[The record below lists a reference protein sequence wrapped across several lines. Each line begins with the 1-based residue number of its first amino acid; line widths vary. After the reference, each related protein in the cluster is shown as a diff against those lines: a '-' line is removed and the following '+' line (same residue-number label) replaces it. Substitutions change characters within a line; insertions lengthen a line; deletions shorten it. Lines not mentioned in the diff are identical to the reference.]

1 MSAIRV
7 LAGTTALALAL
18 ALAHTPSAAWAQE
31 VKEHAGKEQAGKDS
45 PVQLN
50 LVDTDIGG
58 VLRMAARFTGRQ
70 FLVDPRVT
78 GKMTVV
84 SDGPVSPSQAYQLLL
99 GALRMRGF
107 AVVENGGVSS
117 VVPQADAKLL
127 GGQVGPGGAGG
138 EVATRTFAL
147 RFESAAA
154 LVPVLRPMITPDNP
168 ITANP
173 GNNTLV
179 ITDYADNLERIARVI
194 ASVDTPSGMDTDVV
208 KLQQGIAVDVAAMVA
223 PLLDVQGGDALQ
235 KVVVMADPRSNS
247 ILLRSSSPG
256 RTRLA
261 RQLVEK
267 LDRAQDESGNLH
279 VVYLRN
285 AQANQLAGV
294 LRGVVA
300 GQSDAPAMGS
310 TEGVTPAP
318 AERPG
323 AAAAQPQAAAPK
335 GNALESPRLDPNRR
349 EAGDTASNGFSHNGI
364 SVQAD
369 IATNTLLISA
379 PEPVYRNL
387 RRVIDQLDQ
396 RRAQVLVESLIV
408 EVNQNDAAEL
418 GVQWMLGNGRTF
430 GGTHFGGTT
439 GGSGLNSG
447 ARTTLDVLPR
457 DGLNIGVIDGTI
469 NLPGVGQIL
478 NMKALANAL
487 QSKGGANILSTPNLM
502 TLDNEAASIMV
513 GQTVP
518 FVSGRYVTDGGGGSN
533 NPFQTIER
541 EDIGLKLRVR
551 PQISEGGTVKLDI
564 YQEVSSIDG
573 QSSTAST
580 GIITNKRALDT
591 SVLLD
596 DGQIMVLGGLLEDS
610 VSHGRDAVPG
620 LGRLPVLGALFRS
633 DTRRRTKTNLMV
645 FLRPHVVRDPAAGQ
659 RLTRDRYDYMRN
671 AQAGAQPVQSWA
683 LPALNAP
690 QLPPQDLAVL
700 GQGNALDATGQ
711 AAAGASLP
719 ALYPADEGSVQLVQF
734 AQGLDPV
741 RASQGVAQVRAL
753 GLQAYAEASA
763 VGNGQRLRVRLPRDP
778 ARLDPALQQ
787 LRGLGYTPEL
797 VIGP

>member
-1 MSAIRV
+1 MRAMRSLACSA
-7 LAGTTALALAL
+7 ALALIVCMGHAPAPVL
-18 ALAHTPSAAWAQE
+18 AQDTRDE
-31 VKEHAGKEQAGKDS
+31 

-84 SDGPVSPSQAYQLLL
+84 SDGPVSRTQAYQLLL

-107 AVVENGGVSS
+107 AVVENGGVSR

-127 GGQVGPGGAGG
+127 GGRVGSGGAGG
-138 EVATRTFAL
+138 EIATRTFAL
-147 RFESAAA
+147 RYENAAA
-154 LVPVLRPMITPDNP
+154 LVAVLRPMISPDNP

-179 ITDYADNLERIARVI
+179 ITDYADNLDRIARVI
-194 ASVDTPSGMDTDVV
+194 ASVDTPAGMDTDVV

-223 PLLDVQGGDALQ
+223 PLLDAQGAEPGQ

-247 ILLRSSSPG
+247 VLLRSSSPG

-310 TEGVTPAP
+310 NEGITPL
-318 AERPG
+318 PG
-323 AAAAQPQAAAPK
+323 DANRSTPIQPSQPQQAKPG
-335 GNALESPRLDPNRR
+335 GNALESQRLDPSRGDPID
-349 EAGDTASNGFSHNGI
+349 AGSTGFSHNGI

-369 IATNTLLISA
+369 VATNTLLISA

-408 EVNQNDAAEL
+408 EVNQTDAAEL

-430 GGTHFGGTT
+430 GGTHFGGAT
-439 GGSGLNSG
+439 GGSGLNTG
-447 ARTTLDVLPR
+447 ARTTLDVLPK
-457 DGLNIGVIDGTI
+457 DGLKIGVIDGTI

-478 NMKALANAL
+478 NMKALATAL

-533 NPFQTIER
+533 NPFQTIVR
-541 EDIGLKLRVR
+541 EDVGLKLRVR

-564 YQEVSSIDG
+564 YQEVSSIDA
-573 QSSTAST
+573 QSANSTA

-620 LGRLPVLGALFRS
+620 LGKIPVLGALFRS
-633 DTRRRTKTNLMV
+633 DTRKRAKTNLMV

-671 AQAGAQPVQSWA
+671 AQAGAHPVQSWA
-683 LPALNAP
+683 LPALPAP
-690 QLPPQDLAVL
+690 QLPPQDLTVL
-700 GQGNALDATGQ
+700 GQGDARDGHGQ
-711 AAAGASLP
+711 PLQNTSLA
-719 ALYPADEGSVQLVQF
+719 ALYPAGDGDAQLVQF
-734 AQGLDPV
+734 AQGLEPS

-753 GLQAYAEASA
+753 GLQAYAEATPGES
-763 VGNGQRLRVRLPRDP
+763 GQRLRVRLPRDP
-778 ARLDPALQQ
+778 VKLDPALQQ

-797 VIGP
+797 VIEP

>member
-1 MSAIRV
+1 MAHVPAVV
-7 LAGTTALALAL
+7 LAQDARD
-18 ALAHTPSAAWAQE
+18 E
-31 VKEHAGKEQAGKDS
+31 

-84 SDGPVSPSQAYQLLL
+84 SEGPVSRTQAYQLLL

-107 AVVENGGVSS
+107 AVVESGGVSR

-127 GGQVGPGGAGG
+127 GGRVGAGGAGG
-138 EVATRTFAL
+138 EVTTRTFAL
-147 RFESAAA
+147 RYENAAA
-154 LVPVLRPMITPDNP
+154 LVAVLRPMISPANP

-194 ASVDTPSGMDTDVV
+194 ASVDTPAGMDTDVV

-223 PLLDVQGGDALQ
+223 PLLDAQGAEPSQ

-247 ILLRSSSPG
+247 VLLRSSSPG

-267 LDRAQDESGNLH
+267 LDKAQDESGTLH

-310 TEGVTPAP
+310 NEGITPL
-318 AERPG
+318 PG
-323 AAAAQPQAAAPK
+323 DASRSTPSQPSQAQAQQAKAG
-335 GNALESPRLDPNRR
+335 GNALESQRLDPNRR
-349 EAGDTASNGFSHNGI
+349 DPIEAGSTGFSQNGI

-369 IATNTLLISA
+369 VATNTLLISA

-408 EVNQNDAAEL
+408 EVNQTDAAEL

-439 GGSGLNSG
+439 GGSGLNTG
-447 ARTTLDVLPR
+447 ARTTLDVLPK
-457 DGLNIGVIDGTI
+457 DGLKIGVIDGTI

-487 QSKGGANILSTPNLM
+487 QSRGGANILSTPNLM

-533 NPFQTIER
+533 NPFQTIVR
-541 EDIGLKLRVR
+541 EDVGLKLRVR
-551 PQISEGGTVKLDI
+551 SQ
-564 YQEVSSIDG
+564 QHR
-573 QSSTAST
+573 
-580 GIITNKRALDT
+580 RAERD
-591 SVLLD
+591 
-596 DGQIMVLGGLLEDS
+596 Q
-610 VSHGRDAVPG
+610 HGRHHHQQACTG
-620 LGRLPVLGALFRS
+620 HQR
-633 DTRRRTKTNLMV
+633 
-645 FLRPHVVRDPAAGQ
+645 AAG
-659 RLTRDRYDYMRN
+659 
-671 AQAGAQPVQSWA
+671 
-683 LPALNAP
+683 
-690 QLPPQDLAVL
+690 
-700 GQGNALDATGQ
+700 
-711 AAAGASLP
+711 
-719 ALYPADEGSVQLVQF
+719 
-734 AQGLDPV
+734 
-741 RASQGVAQVRAL
+741 
-753 GLQAYAEASA
+753 
-763 VGNGQRLRVRLPRDP
+763 
-778 ARLDPALQQ
+778 
-787 LRGLGYTPEL
+787 
-797 VIGP
+797 

>member
-1 MSAIRV
+1 MRAMRSLACSA
-7 LAGTTALALAL
+7 ALALIVCMGHAPAPVL
-18 ALAHTPSAAWAQE
+18 AQDTGDE
-31 VKEHAGKEQAGKDS
+31 

-84 SDGPVSPSQAYQLLL
+84 SDGPVSRTQAYQLLL

-107 AVVENGGVSS
+107 AVVENGGVSR

-127 GGQVGPGGAGG
+127 GGRVGSGGAGG
-138 EVATRTFAL
+138 EIATRTFAL
-147 RFESAAA
+147 RYENAAA
-154 LVPVLRPMITPDNP
+154 LVAVLRPMISPDNP
-168 ITANP
+168 ISANP

-179 ITDYADNLERIARVI
+179 ITDYADNLDRIARVI
-194 ASVDTPSGMDTDVV
+194 ASVDTPAGMDTDVV
-208 KLQQGIAVDVAAMVA
+208 KLQQGIAVDVAAMVS
-223 PLLDVQGGDALQ
+223 PLLDAQGAEPGQ

-247 ILLRSSSPG
+247 VLLRSSSPG

-310 TEGVTPAP
+310 NQGITPLPGDAN
-318 AERPG
+318 RPTPTQTS
-323 AAAAQPQAAAPK
+323 QPQQAKPG
-335 GNALESPRLDPNRR
+335 GNAMESQRLDPSRGDPID
-349 EAGDTASNGFSHNGI
+349 AGSTGFSQNGI

-369 IATNTLLISA
+369 VATNTLLISA

-408 EVNQNDAAEL
+408 EVNQTDAAEL

-430 GGTHFGGTT
+430 GGTHFGGAT
-439 GGSGLNSG
+439 GGSGLNTG
-447 ARTTLDVLPR
+447 ARTTLDVLPK
-457 DGLNIGVIDGTI
+457 DGLKIGVIDGTI

-478 NMKALANAL
+478 NMKALATAL

-533 NPFQTIER
+533 NPFQTIVR
-541 EDIGLKLRVR
+541 EDVGLKLRVR

-564 YQEVSSIDG
+564 YQEVSSIDA
-573 QSSTAST
+573 QSANSTA

-620 LGRLPVLGALFRS
+620 LGKIPVLGALFRS
-633 DTRRRTKTNLMV
+633 DTRKRAKTNLMV

-683 LPALNAP
+683 LPALSAL
-690 QLPPQDLAVL
+690 QLPPQDLMVL
-700 GQGNALDATGQ
+700 GQGNARDGHGQ
-711 AAAGASLP
+711 PLQNTSLA
-719 ALYPADEGSVQLVQF
+719 ALYPAGDGDAQLVQF
-734 AQGLDPV
+734 AQGLEAS

-753 GLQAYAEASA
+753 GLQAYAEAMPGES
-763 VGNGQRLRVRLPRDP
+763 GQRLRVRLPRDP
-778 ARLDPALQQ
+778 VKLDPALQQ

>member
-1 MSAIRV
+1 MRAMRSLACSA
-7 LAGTTALALAL
+7 ALALIVCMGHAPAPVL
-18 ALAHTPSAAWAQE
+18 AQDTRDE
-31 VKEHAGKEQAGKDS
+31 

-84 SDGPVSPSQAYQLLL
+84 SDGPVSRTQAYQLLL

-107 AVVENGGVSS
+107 AVVENGGVSR

-127 GGQVGPGGAGG
+127 GGRVGSGGAGG
-138 EVATRTFAL
+138 EIATRTFAL
-147 RFESAAA
+147 RYENAAA
-154 LVPVLRPMITPDNP
+154 LVAVLRPMISPDNP

-179 ITDYADNLERIARVI
+179 ITDYADNLDRIARVI
-194 ASVDTPSGMDTDVV
+194 ASVDTPAGMDTDVV

-223 PLLDVQGGDALQ
+223 PLLDAQGAEPGQ
-235 KVVVMADPRSNS
+235 KVVVRADPRSNS
-247 ILLRSSSPG
+247 VLLRSSSPG

-267 LDRAQDESGNLH
+267 LDRAQD
-279 VVYLRN
+279 V
-285 AQANQLAGV
+285 AGV

-310 TEGVTPAP
+310 NQGITPLPGDAN
-318 AERPG
+318 RPTPTQTS
-323 AAAAQPQAAAPK
+323 QPQQAKPG
-335 GNALESPRLDPNRR
+335 GNALESQRLDPSRGDPID
-349 EAGDTASNGFSHNGI
+349 AGSTGFSQNGI

-369 IATNTLLISA
+369 VATNTLLISA

-408 EVNQNDAAEL
+408 EVNQTDAAEL

-430 GGTHFGGTT
+430 GGTHFGGAT
-439 GGSGLNSG
+439 GGSGLNTG
-447 ARTTLDVLPR
+447 ARTTLDVLPK
-457 DGLNIGVIDGTI
+457 DGLKIGVIDGTI

-478 NMKALANAL
+478 NMKALATAL
-487 QSKGGANILSTPNLM
+487 QSKGGANILSTQNLM

-533 NPFQTIER
+533 NPFQTIVR
-541 EDIGLKLRVR
+541 EDVGLKLRVR

-564 YQEVSSIDG
+564 YQEVSSIDA
-573 QSSTAST
+573 QSANSTA

-620 LGRLPVLGALFRS
+620 LGKIPVLGALFRS
-633 DTRRRTKTNLMV
+633 DSRKRAKTNLMV

-683 LPALNAP
+683 LPALPAP
-690 QLPPQDLAVL
+690 QLPPQDLTVL
-700 GQGNALDATGQ
+700 GQGNARDGHGQ
-711 AAAGASLP
+711 PLQNTSLA
-719 ALYPADEGSVQLVQF
+719 ALYPAGDGDAQLVQF
-734 AQGLDPV
+734 AQGLEPS

-753 GLQAYAEASA
+753 GLQAYAEATPGES
-763 VGNGQRLRVRLPRDP
+763 GQRLRVRLPRDP
-778 ARLDPALQQ
+778 VKLDPALQQ

-797 VIGP
+797 VIEP

>member
-1 MSAIRV
+1 MRAMRSLACSA
-7 LAGTTALALAL
+7 ALALIVCMGHAPAPVL
-18 ALAHTPSAAWAQE
+18 AQDTRDE
-31 VKEHAGKEQAGKDS
+31 

-84 SDGPVSPSQAYQLLL
+84 SDGPVSRTQAYQLLL

-107 AVVENGGVSS
+107 AVVENGGVSR

-127 GGQVGPGGAGG
+127 GGRVGSGGAGG
-138 EVATRTFAL
+138 EIATRTFAL
-147 RFESAAA
+147 RYENAAA
-154 LVPVLRPMITPDNP
+154 LVAVLRPMISPDNP

-179 ITDYADNLERIARVI
+179 ITDYADNLDRIARVI
-194 ASVDTPSGMDTDVV
+194 ASVDTPAGMDTDVV
-208 KLQQGIAVDVAAMVA
+208 KLQQGIAVEVAAMVA
-223 PLLDVQGGDALQ
+223 PLLDAQGAEPGQ

-247 ILLRSSSPG
+247 VLLRSSSPG

-310 TEGVTPAP
+310 NQGITPLPGDAN
-318 AERPG
+318 RPTPT
-323 AAAAQPQAAAPK
+323 QTSHPQQAKPG
-335 GNALESPRLDPNRR
+335 GNALESQRLDPSRGDPID
-349 EAGDTASNGFSHNGI
+349 AGSTGFSQNGI

-369 IATNTLLISA
+369 VATNTLLISA

-408 EVNQNDAAEL
+408 EVNQTDAAEL

-430 GGTHFGGTT
+430 GGTHFGGAT
-439 GGSGLNSG
+439 GGSGLNTG
-447 ARTTLDVLPR
+447 ARTTLDVLPK
-457 DGLNIGVIDGTI
+457 DGLKIGVIDGTI

-478 NMKALANAL
+478 NMKALATAL

-533 NPFQTIER
+533 NPFQTIVR
-541 EDIGLKLRVR
+541 EDVGLKLRVR

-564 YQEVSSIDG
+564 YQEVSSIDA
-573 QSSTAST
+573 QSANSTV

-620 LGRLPVLGALFRS
+620 LGKIPVLGALFRS
-633 DTRRRTKTNLMV
+633 DTRKRAKTNLMV

-683 LPALNAP
+683 LPALSAP
-690 QLPPQDLAVL
+690 QLPPQDLTVL
-700 GQGNALDATGQ
+700 GQGNARDGHGQ
-711 AAAGASLP
+711 PLQNTSLA
-719 ALYPADEGSVQLVQF
+719 ALYPAGDGDAQLVQF
-734 AQGLDPV
+734 AQGLEPS

-753 GLQAYAEASA
+753 GLQAYAEATPGES
-763 VGNGQRLRVRLPRDP
+763 GQRLRVRLPRDP
-778 ARLDPALQQ
+778 VKLDPALQQ

-797 VIGP
+797 VIEP

>member
-1 MSAIRV
+1 MRAMRSLACSA
-7 LAGTTALALAL
+7 ALALIVCMGHAPAPVL
-18 ALAHTPSAAWAQE
+18 AQDTRDE
-31 VKEHAGKEQAGKDS
+31 

-84 SDGPVSPSQAYQLLL
+84 SDGPVSRTQAYQLLL

-107 AVVENGGVSS
+107 AVVENGGVSR

-127 GGQVGPGGAGG
+127 GGRVGSGGAGG
-138 EVATRTFAL
+138 EIATRTFAL
-147 RFESAAA
+147 RYENAAA
-154 LVPVLRPMITPDNP
+154 LVAVLRPMISPDNP

-179 ITDYADNLERIARVI
+179 ITDYADNLDRIARVI
-194 ASVDTPSGMDTDVV
+194 ASVDTPAGMDTDVV

-223 PLLDVQGGDALQ
+223 PLLDAQGAEPGQ

-247 ILLRSSSPG
+247 VLLRSSSPG

-310 TEGVTPAP
+310 NQGITPLPGDAN
-318 AERPG
+318 RPTPTQTS
-323 AAAAQPQAAAPK
+323 QPQQAKPG
-335 GNALESPRLDPNRR
+335 GNALESQRLDPSRGDPID
-349 EAGDTASNGFSHNGI
+349 AGSTGFSQNGI

-369 IATNTLLISA
+369 VATNTLLISA

-408 EVNQNDAAEL
+408 EVNQTDAAEL

-430 GGTHFGGTT
+430 GGTHFGGAT
-439 GGSGLNSG
+439 GGSGLNTG
-447 ARTTLDVLPR
+447 ARTTLDVLPK
-457 DGLNIGVIDGTI
+457 DGLKIGVIDGTF

-478 NMKALANAL
+478 NMKALATAL

-533 NPFQTIER
+533 NPFQTIVR
-541 EDIGLKLRVR
+541 EDVGLKLRVR

-564 YQEVSSIDG
+564 YQEVSSIDA
-573 QSSTAST
+573 QSANSTA
-580 GIITNKRALDT
+580 GLITNKRALDT

-620 LGRLPVLGALFRS
+620 LGKIPVLGALFRS
-633 DTRRRTKTNLMV
+633 DTRKRAKTNLMV

-683 LPALNAP
+683 LPALPAP
-690 QLPPQDLAVL
+690 QLPPQDLTVL
-700 GQGNALDATGQ
+700 GQGNARDGHGQ
-711 AAAGASLP
+711 PLQNTSLA
-719 ALYPADEGSVQLVQF
+719 ALYPAGDGDAQLVQF
-734 AQGLDPV
+734 AQGLEPS

-753 GLQAYAEASA
+753 GLQAYAEATPGES
-763 VGNGQRLRVRLPRDP
+763 GQRLRVRLPRDP
-778 ARLDPALQQ
+778 VKLDPALQQ

-797 VIGP
+797 VIEP

>member
-1 MSAIRV
+1 MRGLACGAV
-7 LAGTTALALAL
+7 LALVVGTVHLPA
-18 ALAHTPSAAWAQE
+18 PVWAQDASGE
-31 VKEHAGKEQAGKDS
+31 

-70 FLVDPRVT
+70 FLIDPRVT

-84 SDGPVSPSQAYQLLL
+84 SDGPVSRAQAYQLLL

-107 AVVENGGVSS
+107 AVVENGGISR

-127 GGQVGPGGAGG
+127 GGRVGGGAPGG

-147 RFESAAA
+147 RYENAAA
-154 LVPVLRPMITPDNP
+154 LVAVLRPMISPDNP
-168 ITANP
+168 ITANA

-179 ITDYADNLERIARVI
+179 ITDYADNLERIAQVI
-194 ASVDTPSGMDTDVV
+194 ASVDTPAGMDTDVV

-223 PLLDVQGGDALQ
+223 PLLDAQGAEPGQ

-247 ILLRSSSPG
+247 VLLRSSSPG

-285 AQANQLAGV
+285 AQATQLAGV

-300 GQSDAPAMGS
+300 GQSDAQAMGS
-310 TEGVTPAP
+310 SEGITPLP
-318 AERPG
+318 GG
-323 AAAAQPQAAAPK
+323 AARSAPAQPQPQQARAT
-335 GNALESPRLDPNRR
+335 GNALQSQRLDPDRR
-349 EAGDTASNGFSHNGI
+349 DPVDAGSSGFSQDGI

-369 IATNTLLISA
+369 VATNTLLISA

-408 EVNQNDAAEL
+408 EVNQTDAAEL

-430 GGTHFGGTT
+430 AGTHFGGAT
-439 GGSGLNSG
+439 GGSGLNG
-447 ARTTLDVLPR
+447 TARTTLDVLPR
-457 DGLNIGVIDGTI
+457 DGLNVGVIDGTI
-469 NLPGVGQIL
+469 TLPGVGQIL

-573 QSSTAST
+573 QSSSSE

-620 LGRLPVLGALFRS
+620 LGRIPVLGALFRS
-633 DTRRRTKTNLMV
+633 DTRRRAKTNLMV

-683 LPALNAP
+683 LPALSAP
-690 QLPPQDLAVL
+690 QLPPQDLGAL
-700 GQGNALDATGQ
+700 GQDNARDGQARPLQNTSLAALYATGDGTAQ
-711 AAAGASLP
+711 R
-719 ALYPADEGSVQLVQF
+719 VQF
-734 AQGLDPV
+734 AQGLDPA
-741 RASQGVAQVRAL
+741 RAAQAVAQVRAL
-753 GLQAYAEASA
+753 GLQAYAEATP
-763 VGNGQRLRVRLPRDP
+763 GGGGQRLRVRLPRDP
-778 ARLDPALQQ
+778 AQLDPALQQ

>member
-1 MSAIRV
+1 MRAMRSLACSTTLALIVCMAHAPASV
-7 LAGTTALALAL
+7 LAQDARD
-18 ALAHTPSAAWAQE
+18 E
-31 VKEHAGKEQAGKDS
+31 

-84 SDGPVSPSQAYQLLL
+84 SDGPVSRTQAYQLLL

-107 AVVENGGVSS
+107 AVVENGGISR

-127 GGQVGPGGAGG
+127 GGRVGTGGAGG
-138 EVATRTFAL
+138 EVTTRTFAL
-147 RFESAAA
+147 RYENAAA
-154 LVPVLRPMITPDNP
+154 LVAVLRPMISPDNP

-194 ASVDTPSGMDTDVV
+194 ASVDTPAGMDTDVV

-223 PLLDVQGGDALQ
+223 PLLDAQGAEPTQ

-247 ILLRSSSPG
+247 VLLRSSSPG

-300 GQSDAPAMGS
+300 GQSDAAAMGS
-310 TEGVTPAP
+310 NEGITPLPGDANRSAP
-318 AERPG
+318 AQPS
-323 AAAAQPQAAAPK
+323 QPQQAK
-335 GNALESPRLDPNRR
+335 TGGNALESQRLDPSRR
-349 EAGDTASNGFSHNGI
+349 DPIDAGSTGFSQNGI

-369 IATNTLLISA
+369 VATNTLLISA

-408 EVNQNDAAEL
+408 EVNQTDAAEL

-430 GGTHFGGTT
+430 GGTHFGGAT
-439 GGSGLNSG
+439 GGSGLNTG
-447 ARTTLDVLPR
+447 ARTTLDVLPK
-457 DGLNIGVIDGTI
+457 DGLKIGVIDGTI

-478 NMKALANAL
+478 NMKALATAL

-533 NPFQTIER
+533 NPFQTIVR
-541 EDIGLKLRVR
+541 EDVGLKLRVR

-564 YQEVSSIDG
+564 YQEVSSIDA
-573 QSSTAST
+573 QSANSAA

-596 DGQIMVLGGLLEDS
+596 DGQIMVLGGLLEDN

-620 LGRLPVLGALFRS
+620 LGRIPVLGALFRS
-633 DTRRRTKTNLMV
+633 DTRKRSKTNLMV

-683 LPALNAP
+683 LPALSAP
-690 QLPPQDLAVL
+690 QLPPQDLSVL
-700 GQGNALDATGQ
+700 GQSNARDGQ
-711 AAAGASLP
+711 GQPLQNTSLA
-719 ALYPADEGSVQLVQF
+719 ALYPAGDGDAQLVQF
-734 AQGLDPV
+734 AQGLDPA

-753 GLQAYAEASA
+753 GLQAYAEATPGES
-763 VGNGQRLRVRLPRDP
+763 GQRLRVRLPRDP
-778 ARLDPALQQ
+778 ATLDPALQQ

>member
-1 MSAIRV
+1 MRAMRSLACSA
-7 LAGTTALALAL
+7 ALALIVCMGHAPAPVL
-18 ALAHTPSAAWAQE
+18 AQDTRDE
-31 VKEHAGKEQAGKDS
+31 

-84 SDGPVSPSQAYQLLL
+84 SDGPVSRTQAYQLLL

-107 AVVENGGVSS
+107 AVVENGGVSR

-127 GGQVGPGGAGG
+127 GGRVGSGGAGG
-138 EVATRTFAL
+138 EIATRTFAL
-147 RFESAAA
+147 RYENAAA
-154 LVPVLRPMITPDNP
+154 LVAVLRPMISPDNP
-168 ITANP
+168 ISANP

-179 ITDYADNLERIARVI
+179 ITDYADNLDRIARVI
-194 ASVDTPSGMDTDVV
+194 ASVDTPAGMDTDVV
-208 KLQQGIAVDVAAMVA
+208 KLQQGIAVDVAAMVS
-223 PLLDVQGGDALQ
+223 PLLDAQGAEPGQ

-247 ILLRSSSPG
+247 VLLRSSSPG

-310 TEGVTPAP
+310 NQGITPLPGDAN
-318 AERPG
+318 RPTPTQTS
-323 AAAAQPQAAAPK
+323 QPQQAKPG
-335 GNALESPRLDPNRR
+335 GNAMESQRLDPSRGDPID
-349 EAGDTASNGFSHNGI
+349 AGSTGFSQNGI

-369 IATNTLLISA
+369 VATNTLLISA

-408 EVNQNDAAEL
+408 EVNQTDAAEL

-430 GGTHFGGTT
+430 GGTHFGGAT
-439 GGSGLNSG
+439 GGSGLNTG
-447 ARTTLDVLPR
+447 ARTTLDVLPK
-457 DGLNIGVIDGTI
+457 DGLKIGVIDGTI

-478 NMKALANAL
+478 NMKALATAL

-533 NPFQTIER
+533 NPFQTIVR
-541 EDIGLKLRVR
+541 EDVGLKLRVR

-564 YQEVSSIDG
+564 YQEVSSIDA
-573 QSSTAST
+573 QSANSTA

-620 LGRLPVLGALFRS
+620 LGKIPVLGALFRS
-633 DTRRRTKTNLMV
+633 DTRKRAKTNLMV

-683 LPALNAP
+683 LPALSAP
-690 QLPPQDLAVL
+690 QLPPQDLTVL
-700 GQGNALDATGQ
+700 GQGNARDGHGQ
-711 AAAGASLP
+711 PLQNTSLA
-719 ALYPADEGSVQLVQF
+719 ALYPAGDGDAQLVQF
-734 AQGLDPV
+734 AQGLEPS
-741 RASQGVAQVRAL
+741 RASQVVAQVRAL
-753 GLQAYAEASA
+753 GLQAYAEATPGES
-763 VGNGQRLRVRLPRDP
+763 GQRLRVRLPRDP
-778 ARLDPALQQ
+778 VKLDPALQQ

>member
-1 MSAIRV
+1 MRAMRSLACSA
-7 LAGTTALALAL
+7 ALALIVCMGHAPAPVL
-18 ALAHTPSAAWAQE
+18 AQDTRDE
-31 VKEHAGKEQAGKDS
+31 

-84 SDGPVSPSQAYQLLL
+84 SDGPVSRTQAYQLLL

-107 AVVENGGVSS
+107 AVVENGGVSR

-127 GGQVGPGGAGG
+127 GGRVGSGGAGG
-138 EVATRTFAL
+138 EIATRTFAL
-147 RFESAAA
+147 RYENAAA
-154 LVPVLRPMITPDNP
+154 LVAVLRPMISPDNP
-168 ITANP
+168 ISANP

-179 ITDYADNLERIARVI
+179 ITDYADNLDRIARVI
-194 ASVDTPSGMDTDVV
+194 ASVDTPAGMDTDVV

-223 PLLDVQGGDALQ
+223 PLLDAQGAEPGQ

-247 ILLRSSSPG
+247 VLLRSSSPG

-310 TEGVTPAP
+310 NQGITPLPGDAN
-318 AERPG
+318 RPTPTQTS
-323 AAAAQPQAAAPK
+323 QPQQAKPG
-335 GNALESPRLDPNRR
+335 GNALESQRLDPSRGDPID
-349 EAGDTASNGFSHNGI
+349 AGSTGFSQNGI

-369 IATNTLLISA
+369 VATNTLLISA

-408 EVNQNDAAEL
+408 EVNQTDAAEL

-430 GGTHFGGTT
+430 GGTHFGGAT
-439 GGSGLNSG
+439 GGSGLNTG
-447 ARTTLDVLPR
+447 ARTTLDVLPK
-457 DGLNIGVIDGTI
+457 DGLKIGVIDGTI

-478 NMKALANAL
+478 NMKALATAL

-502 TLDNEAASIMV
+502 TLDNEVASIMV

-533 NPFQTIER
+533 NPFQTIVR
-541 EDIGLKLRVR
+541 EDVGLKLRVR

-564 YQEVSSIDG
+564 YQEVSSIDA
-573 QSSTAST
+573 QSANSTA

-620 LGRLPVLGALFRS
+620 LGKIPVLGALFRS
-633 DTRRRTKTNLMV
+633 DTRKRAKTNLMV

-683 LPALNAP
+683 LPALSAP
-690 QLPPQDLAVL
+690 QLPPQDLTVL
-700 GQGNALDATGQ
+700 GQGNARDGHGQ
-711 AAAGASLP
+711 PLQNTSLA
-719 ALYPADEGSVQLVQF
+719 ALYPAGDGDAQLVQF
-734 AQGLDPV
+734 AQGLEPS
-741 RASQGVAQVRAL
+741 RASQVVAQVRAL
-753 GLQAYAEASA
+753 GLQAYAEATPGES
-763 VGNGQRLRVRLPRDP
+763 GQRLRVRLPRDP
-778 ARLDPALQQ
+778 VKLDPALQQ

>member
-1 MSAIRV
+1 MRAMRSLACSA
-7 LAGTTALALAL
+7 ALALIVCMGHAPAPVL
-18 ALAHTPSAAWAQE
+18 AQDTGDE
-31 VKEHAGKEQAGKDS
+31 

-84 SDGPVSPSQAYQLLL
+84 SDGPVSRTQAYQLLL

-107 AVVENGGVSS
+107 AVVENGGVSR

-127 GGQVGPGGAGG
+127 GGRVGSGGAGG
-138 EVATRTFAL
+138 EIATRTFAL
-147 RFESAAA
+147 RYENAAA
-154 LVPVLRPMITPDNP
+154 LVAVLRPMISPDNP

-179 ITDYADNLERIARVI
+179 ITDYADNLDRIARVI
-194 ASVDTPSGMDTDVV
+194 ASVDTPAGMDTDVV

-223 PLLDVQGGDALQ
+223 PLLDAQGAEPGQ

-247 ILLRSSSPG
+247 VLLRSSSPG

-310 TEGVTPAP
+310 NQGITPLPGDAN
-318 AERPG
+318 RPTPTQTS
-323 AAAAQPQAAAPK
+323 QPQQAKPG
-335 GNALESPRLDPNRR
+335 GNALESQRLDPSRGDPID
-349 EAGDTASNGFSHNGI
+349 AGSTGFSQNGI

-369 IATNTLLISA
+369 VATNTLLISA

-408 EVNQNDAAEL
+408 EVNQTDAAEL

-430 GGTHFGGTT
+430 GGTHFGGAT
-439 GGSGLNSG
+439 GGSGLNTG
-447 ARTTLDVLPR
+447 ARTTLDVLPK
-457 DGLNIGVIDGTI
+457 DGLKIGVIDGTI

-478 NMKALANAL
+478 NMKALATAL
-487 QSKGGANILSTPNLM
+487 RSKGGANILSTPNLM

-533 NPFQTIER
+533 NPFQTIVR
-541 EDIGLKLRVR
+541 EDVGLKLRVR

-564 YQEVSSIDG
+564 YQEVSSIDA
-573 QSSTAST
+573 QSANSTA

-620 LGRLPVLGALFRS
+620 LGKIPVLGALFRS
-633 DTRRRTKTNLMV
+633 DTRKRAKTNLMV

-683 LPALNAP
+683 LPALSAP
-690 QLPPQDLAVL
+690 QLPPQDLTVL
-700 GQGNALDATGQ
+700 GQGNARDGHGQ
-711 AAAGASLP
+711 PLQNASLA
-719 ALYPADEGSVQLVQF
+719 ALYPAGDGDAQLVQF
-734 AQGLDPV
+734 AQGLEPS

-753 GLQAYAEASA
+753 GLQAYAEATPGES
-763 VGNGQRLRVRLPRDP
+763 GQRLRVRLPRDP
-778 ARLDPALQQ
+778 VKLDPALQQ

>member
-1 MSAIRV
+1 MRSMHGLACGAV
-7 LAGTTALALAL
+7 LALVVGTVHLPA
-18 ALAHTPSAAWAQE
+18 PVWAQGTSDE
-31 VKEHAGKEQAGKDS
+31 

-70 FLVDPRVT
+70 FLIDPRVT

-84 SDGPVSPSQAYQLLL
+84 SDGPVSRAQAYQLLL

-107 AVVENGGVSS
+107 AVVENGGISR

-127 GGQVGPGGAGG
+127 GGRVGGGAAGG

-147 RFESAAA
+147 RYENAAA
-154 LVPVLRPMITPDNP
+154 LVAVLRPMISPDNP
-168 ITANP
+168 ITANA

-194 ASVDTPSGMDTDVV
+194 ASVDTPAGMDTDVV

-223 PLLDVQGGDALQ
+223 PLLDAQGAEPGQ

-247 ILLRSSSPG
+247 VLLRSSSPG

-285 AQANQLAGV
+285 AQATQLAGV

-300 GQSDAPAMGS
+300 GQNDAQAMGS
-310 TEGVTPAP
+310 SEGITPLP
-318 AERPG
+318 GG
-323 AAAAQPQAAAPK
+323 AARSAPAQPQPQQARST
-335 GNALESPRLDPNRR
+335 GNALQSQQLDPDRR
-349 EAGDTASNGFSHNGI
+349 DPVDAGSSGFSQNGI

-369 IATNTLLISA
+369 VATNTLLISA

-408 EVNQNDAAEL
+408 EVNQTDAAEL

-430 GGTHFGGTT
+430 SGTHFGGAT
-439 GGSGLNSG
+439 GGSGLNG
-447 ARTTLDVLPR
+447 TARTTLDVLPR
-457 DGLNIGVIDGTI
+457 DGLNVGVIDGTI
-469 NLPGVGQIL
+469 TLPGVGQIL

-573 QSSTAST
+573 QSSSSE

-620 LGRLPVLGALFRS
+620 LGRIPVLGALFRS
-633 DTRRRTKTNLMV
+633 DTRRRAKTNLMV

-683 LPALNAP
+683 LPALSAP
-690 QLPPQDLAVL
+690 QLPPQDLGTL
-700 GQGNALDATGQ
+700 GQGNARDGQ
-711 AAAGASLP
+711 GRPLQNTSLASL
-719 ALYPADEGSVQLVQF
+719 YPTGEGTAQRVQF
-734 AQGLDPV
+734 AQGLDPT
-741 RASQGVAQVRAL
+741 RAAQAVAQVRAL
-753 GLQAYAEASA
+753 GLQAYAEATP
-763 VGNGQRLRVRLPRDP
+763 GGGGQRLRVRLPRDP
-778 ARLDPALQQ
+778 AQLDPALQQ

>member
-1 MSAIRV
+1 MKSMRSLGCSVV
-7 LAGTTALALAL
+7 LALVVG
-18 ALAHTPSAAWAQE
+18 LAHLPAAVQAQDASGE
-31 VKEHAGKEQAGKDS
+31 

-84 SDGPVSPSQAYQLLL
+84 SDGPVSRVQAYQLLL

-107 AVVENGGVSS
+107 AVVESGGVSR

-127 GGQVGPGGAGG
+127 GGRVGAGG
-138 EVATRTFAL
+138 TGGEVTTRTFAL
-147 RFESAAA
+147 RYESAAA
-154 LVPVLRPMITPDNP
+154 LVAVLRPMITADNP

-194 ASVDTPSGMDTDVV
+194 ASVDTPAGMDTDVV

-223 PLLDVQGGDALQ
+223 PLLDAQGAEPAQ

-247 ILLRSSSPG
+247 VLLRSSSPG

-267 LDRAQDESGNLH
+267 LDKAQDESGNLH

-285 AQANQLAGV
+285 AQATQLAGV

-300 GQSDAPAMGS
+300 GQSDPPAMGS
-310 TEGVTPAP
+310 TDGITALPGETGRSASTPAQP
-318 AERPG
+318 AQG
-323 AAAAQPQAAAPK
+323 KSK
-335 GNALESPRLDPNRR
+335 GNALESPRLDPGRR
-349 EAGDTASNGFSHNGI
+349 DPIDAGSSGFSQNGI

-408 EVNQNDAAEL
+408 EVNQTDAAEL

-439 GGSGLNSG
+439 GGSGISTT
-447 ARTTLDVLPR
+447 ARTTLDVLPK

-541 EDIGLKLRVR
+541 EDVGLKLRVR

-564 YQEVSSIDG
+564 YQEVSSIDA
-573 QSSTAST
+573 QSSGSA

-620 LGRLPVLGALFRS
+620 LGKIPVLGALFRS
-633 DTRRRTKTNLMV
+633 DTRKRAKTNLMV

-671 AQAGAQPVQSWA
+671 AQAAAQPVQSWA
-683 LPALNAP
+683 LPALSAP
-690 QLPPQDLAVL
+690 QLPPQDLSVL
-700 GQGNALDATGQ
+700 GQGNARDGQ
-711 AAAGASLP
+711 GQPLQNGSLA
-719 ALYPADEGSVQLVQF
+719 ALYPASEGNVQVVQF
-734 AQGLDPV
+734 AQGVDAA
-741 RASQGVAQVRAL
+741 RATQAVAQVRAL
-753 GLQAYAEASA
+753 GLQAYAETTP
-763 VGNGQRLRVRLPRDP
+763 GETGQRLRVRVARDP
-778 ARLDPALQQ
+778 ATLDPALQQ

>member
-1 MSAIRV
+1 MRAMRSLACSA
-7 LAGTTALALAL
+7 ALALIVCMGHAPAPVL
-18 ALAHTPSAAWAQE
+18 AQDTRDE
-31 VKEHAGKEQAGKDS
+31 

-84 SDGPVSPSQAYQLLL
+84 SDGPVSRTQAYQLLL

-107 AVVENGGVSS
+107 AVVENGGVSR

-127 GGQVGPGGAGG
+127 GGRVGSGGAGG
-138 EVATRTFAL
+138 EIATRTFAL
-147 RFESAAA
+147 RYENAAA
-154 LVPVLRPMITPDNP
+154 LVAVLRPMISPDNP

-179 ITDYADNLERIARVI
+179 ITDYADNLDRIARVI
-194 ASVDTPSGMDTDVV
+194 ASVDTPAGMDTDVV

-223 PLLDVQGGDALQ
+223 PLLDAQGAEPGQ

-247 ILLRSSSPG
+247 VLLRSSSPG

-310 TEGVTPAP
+310 NQGITPLPGDAN
-318 AERPG
+318 RPTPTQTS
-323 AAAAQPQAAAPK
+323 QPQQAKPG
-335 GNALESPRLDPNRR
+335 GNALESQRLDPSRGDPID
-349 EAGDTASNGFSHNGI
+349 AGSTGFSQNGI

-369 IATNTLLISA
+369 VATNTLLISA

-408 EVNQNDAAEL
+408 EVNQTDAAEL

-430 GGTHFGGTT
+430 GGTHFGGAT
-439 GGSGLNSG
+439 GGSGLNTG
-447 ARTTLDVLPR
+447 ARTTLDVLPK
-457 DGLNIGVIDGTI
+457 DGLKIGVIDGTI

-478 NMKALANAL
+478 NMKALATAL

-533 NPFQTIER
+533 NPFQTIVR
-541 EDIGLKLRVR
+541 EDVGLKLRVR

-564 YQEVSSIDG
+564 YQEVSSIDA
-573 QSSTAST
+573 QSANSTA

-620 LGRLPVLGALFRS
+620 LGKIPVLGALFRS
-633 DTRRRTKTNLMV
+633 DSRKRAKTNLMV

-683 LPALNAP
+683 LPALSAP
-690 QLPPQDLAVL
+690 LLPPQDLTVL
-700 GQGNALDATGQ
+700 GQGNARDGHGQ
-711 AAAGASLP
+711 PLQNTSLA
-719 ALYPADEGSVQLVQF
+719 ALYPAGDGDAQLVQF
-734 AQGLDPV
+734 AQGLEPS

-753 GLQAYAEASA
+753 GLQAYAEATPGES
-763 VGNGQRLRVRLPRDP
+763 GQRLRVRLPRDP
-778 ARLDPALQQ
+778 VKLDPALQQ

-797 VIGP
+797 VIEP

>member
-1 MSAIRV
+1 MKAWHS
-7 LAGTTALALAL
+7 LLGSTTLALLVAAL
-18 ALAHTPSAAWAQE
+18 HLPAAAQ
-31 VKEHAGKEQAGKDS
+31 AQAQAAAARDEA
-45 PVQLN
+45 VQLN

-70 FLVDPRVT
+70 FLIDPRVT

-84 SDGPVSPSQAYQLLL
+84 SDGSVSRVQAYQLLL
-99 GALRMRGF
+99 GALCMRGY
-107 AVVENGGVSS
+107 AVVETGGVSR

-127 GGQVGPGGAGG
+127 GGQVGTGGAGG
-138 EVATRTFAL
+138 EVVTRTFPL
-147 RFESAAA
+147 RYENATA
-154 LVPVLRPMITPDNP
+154 LVAVLRPMISADNP

-194 ASVDTPSGMDTDVV
+194 ASVDTPAGMDTDVV
-208 KLQQGIAVDVAAMVA
+208 KLQQGIATDVAAMVS
-223 PLLDVQGGDALQ
+223 PLLDAQGAETSQ
-235 KVVVMADPRSNS
+235 KVVVIADPRSNS

-261 RQLVEK
+261 LQLVEK

-285 AQANQLAGV
+285 AQATQLAGV
-294 LRGVVA
+294 LGGGVA
-300 GQSDAPAMGS
+300 GQTDAAAMGS
-310 TEGVTPAP
+310 TEGSTPGGAEPMRNAP
-318 AERPG
+318 PVQATAQKPKSAIESALLG
-323 AAAAQPQAAAPK
+323 DGKEAA
-335 GNALESPRLDPNRR
+335 GES
-349 EAGDTASNGFSHNGI
+349 ATGFSHNGI
-364 SVQAD
+364 SVQPD
-369 IATNTLLISA
+369 TATNTLLISA

-408 EVNQNDAAEL
+408 EVTQNDAAEL

-430 GGTHFGGTT
+430 GGTHFGGSS
-439 GGSGLNSG
+439 GGSGINTT

-457 DGLNIGVIDGTI
+457 DGLNVGVIDGTI
-469 NLPGVGQIL
+469 NLPGVGQVL
-478 NMKALANAL
+478 NLKALANAL
-487 QSKGGANILSTPNLM
+487 QSRGGANILSTPNLM

-518 FVSGRYVTDGGGGSN
+518 FVSGRYVTDGGGGN

-541 EDIGLKLRVR
+541 QDIGLKLKVR

-564 YQEVSSIDG
+564 YQEVSSIDAAN
-573 QSSTAST
+573 SNTSA

-610 VSHGRDAVPG
+610 VSRPRRGARARQDSGTGRAVPQ
-620 LGRLPVLGALFRS
+620 RY
-633 DTRRRTKTNLMV
+633 
-645 FLRPHVVRDPAAGQ
+645 PAARQDQPDGVPAPARGSRPGGRPAPDPRPLRLHAQ
-659 RLTRDRYDYMRN
+659 RAGRRAAGIHLGIAGHDRT
-671 AQAGAQPVQSWA
+671 AAATAGPAGAGAGRQPQR
-683 LPALNAP
+683 
-690 QLPPQDLAVL
+690 
-700 GQGNALDATGQ
+700 GR
-711 AAAGASLP
+711 AAGAGQCGHAVRLGRQHR
-719 ALYPADEGSVQLVQF
+719 AAG
-734 AQGLDPV
+734 AV
-741 RASQGVAQVRAL
+741 RAGPGCWPFRTGRGAGACA
-753 GLQAYAEASA
+753 GLQAFAEAA
-763 VGNGQRLRVRLPRDP
+763 PGGEGQRLRVRLPRDP
-778 ARLDPALQQ
+778 KTLDPALQL
-787 LRGLGYTPEL
+787 LRTLGYVPEL

>member
-1 MSAIRV
+1 MKAMRS
-7 LAGTTALALAL
+7 LACSSALALLVGIAHVPAPAL
-18 ALAHTPSAAWAQE
+18 AQDARDE
-31 VKEHAGKEQAGKDS
+31 

-84 SDGPVSPSQAYQLLL
+84 SDGPVSRTQAYQLLL

-107 AVVENGGVSS
+107 AVVENGGVSR

-127 GGQVGPGGAGG
+127 GGRVGSGGAGG

-147 RFESAAA
+147 RYENAAA
-154 LVPVLRPMITPDNP
+154 LVAVLRPMISPDNP

-194 ASVDTPSGMDTDVV
+194 ASVDTPAGMDTDVV

-223 PLLDVQGGDALQ
+223 PLLDAQGAEPSQ

-247 ILLRSSSPG
+247 VLLRSSSPG

-300 GQSDAPAMGS
+300 GQSDAQAMGS
-310 TEGVTPAP
+310 NEGITPL
-318 AERPG
+318 PG
-323 AAAAQPQAAAPK
+323 VSNHPTTPQPSQPQQAKAG
-335 GNALESPRLDPNRR
+335 GNALESQRLDPNRR
-349 EAGDTASNGFSHNGI
+349 DPIDAGSTGFSQNGI

-369 IATNTLLISA
+369 VATNTLLISA

-408 EVNQNDAAEL
+408 EVNQTDAAEL

-430 GGTHFGGTT
+430 GGTHFGGTS
-439 GGSGLNSG
+439 GGSGLNTT
-447 ARTTLDVLPR
+447 ARTTLDVLPK
-457 DGLNIGVIDGTI
+457 DGLKIGVIDGTI

-533 NPFQTIER
+533 NPFQTIVR
-541 EDIGLKLRVR
+541 EDVGLKLRVR

-564 YQEVSSIDG
+564 YQEVSSIDA
-573 QSSTAST
+573 QSANSTA

-620 LGRLPVLGALFRS
+620 LGKLPVLGALFRS
-633 DTRRRTKTNLMV
+633 DTRKRAKTNLMV

-683 LPALNAP
+683 LPALSAP
-690 QLPPQDLAVL
+690 QLPPQDLSVL
-700 GQGNALDATGQ
+700 GQGNARDGQ
-711 AAAGASLP
+711 GQPLQNSSLA
-719 ALYPADEGSVQLVQF
+719 ALYPAADDDAQLVQF
-734 AQGLDPV
+734 AQGLDPA
-741 RASQGVAQVRAL
+741 RAGQGVAQVRAL
-753 GLQAYAEASA
+753 GLQAYAEATPG
-763 VGNGQRLRVRLPRDP
+763 GNGQRLRVRLPRDP
-778 ARLDPALQQ
+778 AKLDPALQQ

>member
-1 MSAIRV
+1 MRAMRSLACSA
-7 LAGTTALALAL
+7 ALALIVCMGHAPAPVL
-18 ALAHTPSAAWAQE
+18 AQDTRDE
-31 VKEHAGKEQAGKDS
+31 

-84 SDGPVSPSQAYQLLL
+84 SDGPVSRTQAYQLLL

-107 AVVENGGVSS
+107 AVVENGGVSR

-127 GGQVGPGGAGG
+127 GGRVGSGGAGG
-138 EVATRTFAL
+138 EIATRTFAL
-147 RFESAAA
+147 RYENAAA
-154 LVPVLRPMITPDNP
+154 LVAVLRPMISPDNP
-168 ITANP
+168 ISANP

-179 ITDYADNLERIARVI
+179 ITDYADNLDRIARVI
-194 ASVDTPSGMDTDVV
+194 ASVDTPAGMDTDVV
-208 KLQQGIAVDVAAMVA
+208 KLQQGIAVDVAAMVS
-223 PLLDVQGGDALQ
+223 PLLDAQGAEPGQ

-247 ILLRSSSPG
+247 VLLRSSSPG

-310 TEGVTPAP
+310 NQGITPLPGDAN
-318 AERPG
+318 RPTPTQTS
-323 AAAAQPQAAAPK
+323 QPQQAKPG
-335 GNALESPRLDPNRR
+335 GNAMESQRLDPSRGDPID
-349 EAGDTASNGFSHNGI
+349 AGSTGFSQNGI

-369 IATNTLLISA
+369 VATNTLLISA

-408 EVNQNDAAEL
+408 EVNQTDAAEL

-430 GGTHFGGTT
+430 GGTHFGGAT
-439 GGSGLNSG
+439 GGSGLNTG
-447 ARTTLDVLPR
+447 ARTTLDVLPK
-457 DGLNIGVIDGTI
+457 DGLKIGVIDGTI

-478 NMKALANAL
+478 NMKALATAL

-533 NPFQTIER
+533 NPFQTIVR
-541 EDIGLKLRVR
+541 EDVGLKLRVR

-564 YQEVSSIDG
+564 YQEVSSIDA
-573 QSSTAST
+573 QSANSTA

-620 LGRLPVLGALFRS
+620 LGKIPVLGALFRS
-633 DTRRRTKTNLMV
+633 DTRKRAKTNLMV

-683 LPALNAP
+683 LPALSAP
-690 QLPPQDLAVL
+690 QLPPQDLTVL
-700 GQGNALDATGQ
+700 GQGNARDGHGQ
-711 AAAGASLP
+711 PLQNTSLA
-719 ALYPADEGSVQLVQF
+719 ALYPAGDGDAQLVQF
-734 AQGLDPV
+734 AQGLEPS
-741 RASQGVAQVRAL
+741 RASQVVAQVRAL
-753 GLQAYAEASA
+753 GLQAYAEATPGES
-763 VGNGQRLRVRLPRDP
+763 GQRLRVRLPRDP
-778 ARLDPALQQ
+778 VKLDPALQQ
-787 LRGLGYTPEL
+787 LRALGYTPEL

>member
-1 MSAIRV
+1 MRAMRSLACSA
-7 LAGTTALALAL
+7 ALALIVCMGHAAAPVL
-18 ALAHTPSAAWAQE
+18 AQDTGDE
-31 VKEHAGKEQAGKDS
+31 

-84 SDGPVSPSQAYQLLL
+84 SDGPVSRTQAYQLLL

-107 AVVENGGVSS
+107 AVVENGGVSR

-127 GGQVGPGGAGG
+127 GGRVGSGGAGG
-138 EVATRTFAL
+138 EIATRTFAL
-147 RFESAAA
+147 RYENAAA
-154 LVPVLRPMITPDNP
+154 LVAVLRPMISPDNP

-179 ITDYADNLERIARVI
+179 ITDYADNLDRIARVI
-194 ASVDTPSGMDTDVV
+194 ASVDTPAGMDTDVV

-223 PLLDVQGGDALQ
+223 PLLDAQGAEPGQ

-247 ILLRSSSPG
+247 VLLRSSSPG

-310 TEGVTPAP
+310 NQGITPLPGDAN
-318 AERPG
+318 RPTPTQ
-323 AAAAQPQAAAPK
+323 ASQPQQAKPG
-335 GNALESPRLDPNRR
+335 GNALESQRLDPSRGDPID
-349 EAGDTASNGFSHNGI
+349 AGSTGFSQNGI

-369 IATNTLLISA
+369 VATNTLLISA

-408 EVNQNDAAEL
+408 EVNQTDAAEL

-430 GGTHFGGTT
+430 GGTHFGGAT
-439 GGSGLNSG
+439 GGSGLNTG
-447 ARTTLDVLPR
+447 ARTTLDVLPK
-457 DGLNIGVIDGTI
+457 DGLKIGVIDGTI

-478 NMKALANAL
+478 NMKALATAL

-533 NPFQTIER
+533 NPFQTIVR
-541 EDIGLKLRVR
+541 EDVGLKLRVR

-564 YQEVSSIDG
+564 YQEVSSIDA
-573 QSSTAST
+573 QSANSTA

-620 LGRLPVLGALFRS
+620 LGKIPVLGALFRS
-633 DTRRRTKTNLMV
+633 DSRKRAKTNLMV
-645 FLRPHVVRDPAAGQ
+645 FLRPQVVRDPAAGQ

-683 LPALNAP
+683 LPALSAP
-690 QLPPQDLAVL
+690 QLPPQDLTVL
-700 GQGNALDATGQ
+700 GQGNARDGHGQ
-711 AAAGASLP
+711 PLQNTSLA
-719 ALYPADEGSVQLVQF
+719 ALYPAGDGDAQLVQF
-734 AQGLDPV
+734 AQGLEPS

-753 GLQAYAEASA
+753 GLQAYAEATPGES
-763 VGNGQRLRVRLPRDP
+763 GQRLRVRLPRDP
-778 ARLDPALQQ
+778 VKLDPALQQ

>member
-1 MSAIRV
+1 MRRWHS
-7 LAGTTALALAL
+7 LLGSTLLALGVAT
-18 ALAHTPSAAWAQE
+18 AHLPAAAQ
-31 VKEHAGKEQAGKDS
+31 APQAADE

-78 GKMTVV
+78 GKMSVV
-84 SDGPVSPSQAYQLLL
+84 SDGPVSRVQAYQLLL
-99 GALRMRGF
+99 GALRMRGY
-107 AVVENGGVSS
+107 AVVESGGVSR

-127 GGQVGPGGAGG
+127 GGQVGSGGAGG
-138 EVATRTFAL
+138 EVVTRTFPL
-147 RFESAAA
+147 RYENAVA
-154 LVPVLRPMITPDNP
+154 LVAVLRPMITADNP

-194 ASVDTPSGMDTDVV
+194 ASVDTPAGMDTDVV

-223 PLLDVQGGDALQ
+223 PLLDAQGSEPTQ

-247 ILLRSSSPG
+247 VLLRSSSPG

-285 AQANQLAGV
+285 AQAVQLAAV

-300 GQSDAPAMGS
+300 GQTDAPAMGS
-310 TEGVTPAP
+310 TQGSTPATAEAARNAPP
-318 AERPG
+318 AQ
-323 AAAAQPQAAAPK
+323 ATAQK
-335 GNALESPRLDPNRR
+335 GRNALESTRLGDGKEADRDPN
-349 EAGDTASNGFSHNGI
+349 GGGFSHNGV
-364 SVQAD
+364 SVQPDA
-369 IATNTLLISA
+369 ATNTLLISA
-379 PEPVYRNL
+379 PEPMYRTL

-408 EVNQNDAAEL
+408 EVTQTDAAEL

-430 GGTHFGGTT
+430 GGTHFGGTG
-439 GGSGLNSG
+439 GGSGLNTA

-457 DGLNIGVIDGTI
+457 DGLNVGIIDGTI
-469 NLPGVGQIL
+469 NLPGVGQVL
-478 NMKALANAL
+478 NLKALANAL

-541 EDIGLKLRVR
+541 EDIGLKLKVR

-564 YQEVSSIDG
+564 YQEVSSIDAAN
-573 QSSTAST
+573 SNAST

-610 VSHGRDAVPG
+610 VTHGRDAVPG
-620 LGRLPVLGALFRS
+620 LGKIPVLGALFRS
-633 DTRRRTKTNLMV
+633 DTRRRGKTNLMV

-659 RLTRDRYDYMRN
+659 RLTRDRYDYMRSV
-671 AQAGAQPVQSWA
+671 QSGAQPATTWA
-683 LPALNAP
+683 LPDMSAP
-690 QLPPQDLAVL
+690 QLPPQDLPVL
-700 GQGNALDATGQ
+700 GDGASRGAAGQGVQPSAVTLL
-711 AAAGASLP
+711 AAADTA
-719 ALYPADEGSVQLVQF
+719 AQLVQF
-734 AQGLDPV
+734 AQGLDAA
-741 RASQGVAQVRAL
+741 RAAQAVAQVRAL
-753 GLQAYAEASA
+753 GLPAFAEPVA
-763 VGNGQRLRVRLPRDP
+763 GGEGQRLRVRLPREP

-787 LRGLGYTPEL
+787 LRALGYTPEL

>member
-1 MSAIRV
+1 MRAMRSFACS
-7 LAGTTALALAL
+7 TALALIVCMAHAPAL
-18 ALAHTPSAAWAQE
+18 VLAQDARDE
-31 VKEHAGKEQAGKDS
+31 

-84 SDGPVSPSQAYQLLL
+84 SDGPVSRTQAYQLLL

-107 AVVENGGVSS
+107 AVVENGGVSR

-127 GGQVGPGGAGG
+127 GGRVGSGGAGG

-147 RFESAAA
+147 RYENAAA
-154 LVPVLRPMITPDNP
+154 LVAVLRPMISPDNP

-194 ASVDTPSGMDTDVV
+194 ASVDTPAGMDTDVV

-223 PLLDVQGGDALQ
+223 PLLDAQGAEPTQ

-247 ILLRSSSPG
+247 VLLRSSSPG

-267 LDRAQDESGNLH
+267 LERAQDESGSLH

-310 TEGVTPAP
+310 NEGITPPPGDASRSTPAQP
-318 AERPG
+318 S
-323 AAAAQPQAAAPK
+323 QPQQAKPG
-335 GNALESPRLDPNRR
+335 GNALESQRLDPSRR
-349 EAGDTASNGFSHNGI
+349 DPIDAGSTGFSQNGI

-369 IATNTLLISA
+369 VATNTLLISA

-408 EVNQNDAAEL
+408 EVNQTDAAEL

-439 GGSGLNSG
+439 GGSGLNTN
-447 ARTTLDVLPR
+447 ARTTLDVLPK
-457 DGLNIGVIDGTI
+457 DGLKIGVIVGTI

-518 FVSGRYVTDGGGGSN
+518 FVSGRYVTDGGGSN
-533 NPFQTIER
+533 NPFQTIVR
-541 EDIGLKLRVR
+541 EDVGLKLRVR

-564 YQEVSSIDG
+564 YQEVSSIDA
-573 QSSTAST
+573 QSANSTA

-620 LGRLPVLGALFRS
+620 LGKIPVLGALFRS
-633 DTRRRTKTNLMV
+633 DTRKRAKTNLMV

-671 AQAGAQPVQSWA
+671 AQAGAQPAQSWA
-683 LPALNAP
+683 LPALSAP
-690 QLPPQDLAVL
+690 QLPPQDLSVL
-700 GQGNALDATGQ
+700 GQGNARDDQGQ
-711 AAAGASLP
+711 PLQSSSLA
-719 ALYPADEGSVQLVQF
+719 ALYPSGDGDAQLVQF
-734 AQGLDPV
+734 AQGLDPA

-753 GLQAYAEASA
+753 GLQAYAEATPGES
-763 VGNGQRLRVRLPRDP
+763 GQRLRVRLPRDP
-778 ARLDPALQQ
+778 ATLDPALQQ

>member
-1 MSAIRV
+1 MRAMRSLACSA
-7 LAGTTALALAL
+7 ALALIVGV
-18 ALAHTPSAAWAQE
+18 AHAPAPAAAQDTGDE
-31 VKEHAGKEQAGKDS
+31 

-84 SDGPVSPSQAYQLLL
+84 SDGPVSRTQAYQLLL

-107 AVVENGGVSS
+107 AVVENGGVSR

-127 GGQVGPGGAGG
+127 GGRVGSGGAGG
-138 EVATRTFAL
+138 EIATRTFAL
-147 RFESAAA
+147 RYENAAA
-154 LVPVLRPMITPDNP
+154 LVAVLRPMISPDNP

-194 ASVDTPSGMDTDVV
+194 ASVDTPAGMDTDVV

-223 PLLDVQGGDALQ
+223 PLLDAQGAEPSQ

-247 ILLRSSSPG
+247 VLLRSGSPG

-310 TEGVTPAP
+310 NEGITPL
-318 AERPG
+318 PG
-323 AAAAQPQAAAPK
+323 DANRSTPPQPSQPQQAKPG
-335 GNALESPRLDPNRR
+335 GNALESQRLDPSRR
-349 EAGDTASNGFSHNGI
+349 DPIDAGSTGFSQNGI

-369 IATNTLLISA
+369 VATNTLLISA

-408 EVNQNDAAEL
+408 EVNQTDAAEL

-430 GGTHFGGTT
+430 GGTHFGGAT
-439 GGSGLNSG
+439 GGSGLNTA
-447 ARTTLDVLPR
+447 ARTTLDVLPK
-457 DGLNIGVIDGTI
+457 DGLKIGVIDGTI

-478 NMKALANAL
+478 NMKALATAL

-533 NPFQTIER
+533 NPFQTIVR
-541 EDIGLKLRVR
+541 EDVGLKLRVR

-564 YQEVSSIDG
+564 YQEVSSIDA
-573 QSSTAST
+573 QSANSAA

-596 DGQIMVLGGLLEDS
+596 DGQIMVLGGLLEDN

-620 LGRLPVLGALFRS
+620 LGRIPVLGALFRS
-633 DTRRRTKTNLMV
+633 DTRKRSKTNLMV

-683 LPALNAP
+683 LPALSAP

-700 GQGNALDATGQ
+700 GQGNARDGQ
-711 AAAGASLP
+711 GQPSQNTSLA
-719 ALYPADEGSVQLVQF
+719 ALYPPGEGDAQLVQF
-734 AQGLDPV
+734 AQGLGPA
-741 RASQGVAQVRAL
+741 RASQAVAQVRAL
-753 GLQAYAEASA
+753 GLQAYAEATPGGS
-763 VGNGQRLRVRLPRDP
+763 GQRLRVRLPRDP
-778 ARLDPALQQ
+778 VKLDPALQQ